1 MAIVEAFPQTK
12 DFAIDVLVWR
22 NLNHH
27 RTVRG
32 SNIRSAHSHTSLLL
46 ADAAAVTLLPTVAAQ
61 NDQANESPDRPLAG
75 RVGADRLGGIT
86 NRCGFSFDLTC

>member
-1 MAIVEAFPQTK
+1 LVAIVEAFPQTK

-32 SNIRSAHSHTSLLL
+32 SNIRSAHCCISMLL
-46 ADAAAVTLLPTVAAQ
+46 ADAAAIALSHPASTWSTA
-61 NDQANESPDRPLAG
+61 ERG
-75 RVGADRLGGIT
+75 RIA
-86 NRCGFSFDLTC
+86 